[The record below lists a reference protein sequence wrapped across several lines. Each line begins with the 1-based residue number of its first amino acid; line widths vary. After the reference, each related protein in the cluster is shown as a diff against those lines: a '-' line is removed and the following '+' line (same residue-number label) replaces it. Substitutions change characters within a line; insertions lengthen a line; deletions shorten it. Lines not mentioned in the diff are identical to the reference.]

1 MDPWTVY
8 GRRMPGRGP
17 TQGRIVVETDGQV
30 SVVSLHGEHDFSSR
44 PRLEALVAT
53 LLEQSRGVVIDL
65 SEVEF
70 LNVPVLGALRRAA
83 DLAVKEHKGFAVSL
97 PAEGS
102 WSVRR
107 LFEVTTAHDL
117 FPVVDSVDEGVALV
131 EQTAGDR

>member
-1 MDPWTVY
+1 
-8 GRRMPGRGP
+8 
-17 TQGRIVVETDGQV
+17 
-30 SVVSLHGEHDFSSR
+30 
-44 PRLEALVAT
+44 
-53 LLEQSRGVVIDL
+53 VVIDL
-65 SEVEF
+65 SEAEF

-83 DLAVKEHKGFAVSL
+83 DLAVKEQKGFAVSL
-97 PAEGS
+97 PAGGS